1 MPHFLSTKHV
11 FEFNGKLY
19 YLRNDSP
26 DILVIDVEK
35 DKVVALFEKTTLT
48 LRKTAKL
55 KLDVSE
61 KASIEEKITFIIV
74 TFLAIKI
81 HLGKSNK
88 GVRSNRIQ
96 SFGTA
101 DQGLGASDAGGL
113 VPYFIP
119 NFK

>member
-11 FEFNGKLY
+11 FEFNGKHY

-35 DKVVALFEKTTLT
+35 DKVVALIEKTTLT
-48 LRKTAKL
+48 LSKTAKL

-61 KASIEEKITFIIV
+61 KASIEAKRTFIIV

-88 GVRSNRIQ
+88 GVRSNRI
-96 SFGTA
+96 
-101 DQGLGASDAGGL
+101 
-113 VPYFIP
+113 
-119 NFK
+119 